1 MKASKFSDAQRAF
14 IMKRGAAGVV
24 DTFSRYAPVIDPR
37 FSYRAEDV
45 VATREQACAVLGDQ
59 EIGVVDGANLIPRL
73 QFRRVDDAHVT
84 QWSEGIS
91 DVIDVRH
98 GPPLGSSARGLGSS
112 GVVVLGIGTTLE
124 QRDPGRRTCS
134 RGR

>member
-45 VATREQACAVLGDQ
+45 VATREQACAVLGYPKT
-59 EIGVVDGANLIPRL
+59 I
-73 QFRRVDDAHVT
+73 RVDQGTEFGRWHHQPATVIKSRKLHPRALQHSGSE
-84 QWSEGIS
+84 QWPWLGPTT
-91 DVIDVRH
+91 VLPPPR
-98 GPPLGSSARGLGSS
+98 PPLAAAA
-112 GVVVLGIGTTLE
+112 V
-124 QRDPGRRTCS
+124 
-134 RGR
+134 